1 MCTVSLLPTG
11 DHLRVMANRDER
23 HDRPV
28 AHPPLISRA
37 GGALALMPID
47 PQGGGTWIAATS
59 AGLVFALLN
68 GTGDVPATAPSR
80 GRLILELLDCM
91 DLRQVQARAQSLTW
105 RGWPP
110 HRLLACD
117 GRKTLELRVRPGG
130 LSVDTYELRGPLGF
144 TSVPAGDVDAE
155 PARRVLFDELV
166 EGAADPIDGQDAF
179 HRHRWPD
186 RPHLSVHMRR
196 HDLGTQSI
204 TTIDVSP
211 TRVRM
216 RYESTREVVGQ
227 PAWLSIERRH
237 VLGAKACIGDRATAA
252 GLVAMAS

>member
-1 MCTVSLLPTG
+1 MCTVTLLPMG

-23 HDRPV
+23 HDRPR

-68 GTGDVPATAPSR
+68 GTGEAAATAPSR
-80 GRLILELLDCM
+80 GRLILEVLDCV
-91 DLRQVQARAQSLTW
+91 DLRQVTARAQALTW

-117 GRKTLELRVRPGG
+117 GRRTLELRVRQGG
-130 LSVDTYELRGPLGF
+130 VSVDSYDMRAPLGF
-144 TSVPAGDVDAE
+144 TSVPPGEVDAE
-155 PARRVLFDELV
+155 PARRALFAELV
-166 EGAADPIDGQDAF
+166 TTAADPVDGQDAF

-204 TTIDVSP
+204 TTVDVTPS
-211 TRVRM
+211 RVRM
-216 RYESTREVVGQ
+216 RYESTGEVVGQ
-227 PAWLSIERRH
+227 PAWLSVERR
-237 VLGAKACIGDRATAA
+237 RA